1 MASIRGQVSNF
12 EKFQRF
18 DSRRMFGVKTLKR
31 RCILVVGKRWTNVT
45 LIVAYSLSY
54 PHTNNLVKNYQIYW
68 ALNNKRENAVPKTST
83 FKSKFNPN

>member
-18 DSRRMFGVKTLKR
+18 DSRRMFGVKSSKR
-31 RCILVVGKRWTNVT
+31 RCILVVGKKWTNVT
-45 LIVAYSLSY
+45 LIVAYSLLY
-54 PHTNNLVKNYQIYW
+54 PHTDSPVKNYQICW
-68 ALNNKRENAVPKTST
+68 ALNDKCENAVPETST